1 MFSPVD
7 AHFRERMRNGDPL
20 LGTLLSLPSPEVAEI
35 CAAAGFDWLFIDM
48 EHGLLGFADVQRMI
62 QAAGHRCPCVVRVP
76 SNEATWVCKA
86 LDTGAAG
93 IIFPHINNADDA
105 RSAVRAGKYPPEG
118 IRSIAV
124 ARAQGYGSRLQE
136 CVDDAN
142 LETVLIAQAEHAE
155 AARNIESILAVP
167 GVDAILVGPYDLSAS
182 LKKPGK
188 VNDPEVA
195 DTIGKVRDACTARG
209 ISAGIFVR
217 DADAA
222 SSAFQAGFS
231 LVCVA
236 TDCLLL
242 LEAARSVVK
251 GVGPK

>member
-1 MFSPVD
+1 MSNPVN
-7 AHFRERMRNGDPL
+7 ARFREHVKNGEPL

-35 CAAAGFDWLFIDM
+35 CAAAGFDWLFVDM
-48 EHGLLGFADVQRMI
+48 EHGTLDFADVQHML
-62 QAAGHRCPCVVRVP
+62 QAAGPHCPCVVRVP
-76 SNEATWVCKA
+76 SNEAIWVGKA

-105 RSAVRAGKYPPEG
+105 RSAVLAGKYPPDG
-118 IRSIAV
+118 VRSIGV
-124 ARAQGYGSRLQE
+124 ARAQGFGSRLQE

-155 AARNIESILAVP
+155 AAKNIEAILTVP

-182 LKKPGK
+182 LKKPGRIT
-188 VNDPEVA
+188 DPQVA
-195 DTIGKVRDACTARG
+195 KAISRIRDACAARG
-209 ISAGIFVR
+209 VPAGIFAR

-222 SSAFQAGFS
+222 STAFQAGFS

-236 TDCLLL
+236 TDALLIS
-242 LEAARSVVK
+242 EAARAVVARSK
-251 GVGPK
+251 A